1 MKPGPMAWSSYRAA
15 IHGIFYSSPATI
27 IAILLLYHS
36 FVSCLP
42 EPPRPVLPNRTP
54 PTIKSDHK
62 SNLTTAQES
71 HYIKN
76 TSLRSN
82 LTENQT
88 GLPLSIQITV
98 QDTDSCAPVENA
110 LVEIWGQPHARP
122 ITYCIIAV
130 VPLNQ
135 SCLSLSNPPSFRSS
149 GSNTHGAYSGEPS
162 ASTNS
167 QTDCSSWLRG
177 GLATDSDGAAK
188 FETIYPG
195 PEPKRAPRLYTIVRT
210 DWYEI
215 ANKKTIDSDSMQ
227 YAAAIGQVFFP
238 DDLNNQIYKDPNY
251 LDASTLAV
259 KNEADPSFKADSG
272 SWKAQTEPY
281 VPGTSIR
288 AHVTISLSM
297 NAPPKIEIG
306 SSPSQCIPGSNTP
319 PGDSRTTQPPQ
330 DNQSS
335 SAPSSQSPIV
345 AILMINLMLFYS
357 MYGHGTFSNN
367 DNGERQKCLI

>member
-15 IHGIFYSSPATI
+15 IHGILLITCHDHCHPAS
-27 IAILLLYHS
+27 LS
-36 FVSCLP
+36 FICSCLP

-195 PEPKRAPRLYTIVRT
+195 PEPKRAPRLYTT
-210 DWYEI
+210 
-215 ANKKTIDSDSMQ
+215 
-227 YAAAIGQVFFP
+227 
-238 DDLNNQIYKDPNY
+238 
-251 LDASTLAV
+251 TLAV

>member
-15 IHGIFYSSPATI
+15 IHGISYSSPATI

-110 LVEIWGQPHARP
+110 LVEIWG
-122 ITYCIIAV
+122 
-130 VPLNQ
+130 
-135 SCLSLSNPPSFRSS
+135 
-149 GSNTHGAYSGEPS
+149 SNTHGAYSGEPTP
-162 ASTNS
+162 STNS

>member
-54 PTIKSDHK
+54 PTIQSDHK

-110 LVEIWGQPHARP
+110 LVEIWG
-122 ITYCIIAV
+122 
-130 VPLNQ
+130 
-135 SCLSLSNPPSFRSS
+135 
-149 GSNTHGAYSGEPS
+149 SNTHGAYSGEPT

-188 FETIYPG
+188 FETIYQAQNVSRRHHSFGNVVPFKASN
-195 PEPKRAPRLYTIVRT
+195 ELSRSHFVTSLNHAAKRAPRLYTIVRT

-238 DDLNNQIYKDPNY
+238 DDLNNKIYKDPNY

-367 DNGERQKCLI
+367 DNGKRQKCLI